1 MKLKILPASLREPQ
15 RYLAIE
21 IISEKPLEKNEIVSM
36 AWNACL
42 RLHGECETS
51 KFRLWLIKT
60 WQTIKKDHR
69 HSIKCI
75 IRCRRGEEEKVRAA
89 LSSISQYD
97 NMRVA
102 VHTLGISGTI
112 RSATQKFIKP
122 NKKK

>member
-1 MKLKILPASLREPQ
+1 MKLKILPSSLREPQ

-21 IISEKPLEKNEIVSM
+21 IISEKPLEKNDILSIV
-36 AWNACL
+36 WNACL

-60 WQTIKKDHR
+60 WQPQKENHKHNL
-69 HSIKCI
+69 KCI
-75 IRCRRGEEEKVRAA
+75 IRCKRGEEEKVRAA

-102 VHTLGISGTI
+102 IHTLGISGTI